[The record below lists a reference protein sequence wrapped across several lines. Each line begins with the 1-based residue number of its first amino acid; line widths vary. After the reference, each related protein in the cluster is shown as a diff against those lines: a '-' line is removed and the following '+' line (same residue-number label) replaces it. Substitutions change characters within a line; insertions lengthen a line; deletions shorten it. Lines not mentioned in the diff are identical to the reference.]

1 MITPHFKMKDKL
13 EDVLNLKISSNF
25 YYPPQVASLYNFP
38 ISSNPG
44 QGQLIGIIELGGGYT
59 QAQIQTYLTEQGITN
74 FPIITDVS
82 IDGATNSGQG
92 GNDSVEVSGTD
103 AKESR
108 RLESLRKLGVKV
120 FVGHSPDNLLESQTV
135 IFSTAIKES
144 NPELQAAREKNLN
157 ILKRSD
163 ALGVLT
169 RQFETIAVSGTHGK
183 TTTTSMVTVALQAC
197 GEDPSF
203 AIGSELSET
212 GSNAHLG
219 EGSNFIVEA
228 DESDGSFLHLAPK
241 VAVVTNVEPDHL
253 DYWETFERIEKAF
266 IEFCELTKARDG
278 FAVICADDKG
288 GQKLIGQVKS
298 KGVKVLSAV
307 TKPN

>member
-1 MITPHFKMKDKL
+1 MNKEIT
-13 EDVLNLKISSNF
+13 
-25 YYPPQVASLYNFP
+25 
-38 ISSNPG
+38 
-44 QGQLIGIIELGGGYT
+44 ELGKVHILGLGGAGMSGIARLLV
-59 QAQIQTYLTEQGITN
+59 AQG
-74 FPIITDVS
+74 
-82 IDGATNSGQG
+82 
-92 GNDSVEVSGTD
+92 VEVSGTD

-144 NPELQAAREKNLN
+144 NPELQAAREKNLR

-183 TTTTSMVTVALQAC
+183 TTTTSLVTVALQAC

-241 VAVVTNVEPDHL
+241 VAVVTKVEPVHL
-253 DYWETFERIEKAF
+253 YSGVTFERI
-266 IEFCELTKARDG
+266 
-278 FAVICADDKG
+278 
-288 GQKLIGQVKS
+288 
-298 KGVKVLSAV
+298 
-307 TKPN
+307 

>member
-1 MITPHFKMKDKL
+1 MNKEI
-13 EDVLNLKISSNF
+13 
-25 YYPPQVASLYNFP
+25 A
-38 ISSNPG
+38 
-44 QGQLIGIIELGGGYT
+44 ELGKVHILGLGGAGMSGIARLLA
-59 QAQIQTYLTEQGITN
+59 AQG
-74 FPIITDVS
+74 
-82 IDGATNSGQG
+82 
-92 GNDSVEVSGTD
+92 VEVSGTD

-120 FVGHSPDNLLESQTV
+120 FVGHSPNNLLESQTV
-135 IFSTAIKES
+135 IFSTAIKEN

-212 GSNAHLG
+212 G
-219 EGSNFIVEA
+219 
-228 DESDGSFLHLAPK
+228 
-241 VAVVTNVEPDHL
+241 
-253 DYWETFERIEKAF
+253 R
-266 IEFCELTKARDG
+266 
-278 FAVICADDKG
+278 
-288 GQKLIGQVKS
+288 
-298 KGVKVLSAV
+298 
-307 TKPN
+307 